1 MKNPAGYQWL
11 SMKYKVSPVQ
21 PFEFKPMSDQAGKN
35 RSDTLSWHITFALKH
50 EGIHLEFLNRL
61 FKAIKETELVDW
73 INSEPSGQY
82 ARRAG
87 FLYEWF
93 TGRTLQCPGVTV
105 GNYVDMIDS
114 ESYFTSGSPDNN
126 SRWRVRDNLPGTR
139 DYCPM
144 VCRTSAVRAAEAY
157 DCGKEIKALELE
169 FGEDLLMRSAVWL
182 SIKES
187 MASFAIEREDKFVDR
202 ARRFAA
208 AMERYCG
215 FYSAPLN
222 NEAITELQ
230 KEILGPKALH
240 YGIRKSPIFVG
251 ESGLDY
257 TPRVHYIAPHWEST
271 HSMLAGLSAFSDRTA
286 DKSALVRAAVM
297 SFGFVY
303 IHPMTDGNGRISR
316 FLINDMLRRDGAI
329 PDPFI
334 LPVSAAIMS
343 SPKNRKAYDQIMDVF
358 SKPFMLHYQDNYEFG
373 EDKIAVDGVHYDIDF
388 DAYEDANAAWR
399 YPDFTKHVEYLAEIL
414 ELTINS
420 EMRNEAGYLQSLND
434 ARCGIKEFM
443 DGPNKD
449 IDRIIRSI
457 IDSDYKISNKL
468 KKEFEGLVVS
478 DVADRVIEVVSRSF
492 AAKIDGDEDDGDDEP
507 GIR

>member
-1 MKNPAGYQWL
+1 MKNLVGYQWL
-11 SMKYKVSPVQ
+11 SKKYNVSPVQ
-21 PFEFKPMSDQAGKN
+21 SFEFKSISDQAGKN

-61 FKAIKETELVDW
+61 FKVIEETELADW

-93 TGRTLQCPGVTV
+93 ADKSLACPSVKV
-105 GNYVDMIDS
+105 GNYIDMIDS
-114 ESYFTSGSPDNN
+114 ESYFTSDSPSNN

-139 DYCPM
+139 DYCPT
-144 VCRTSAVRAAEAY
+144 VFRTRAVRAAEAY
-157 DCGKEIKALELE
+157 DCGKEIKALEME
-169 FGEDLLMRSAVWL
+169 FGEDLLRRSSVWL

-187 MASFAIEREDKFVDR
+187 MASFAIEREDKFIDR
-202 ARRFAA
+202 AKRFAA

-215 FYSAPLN
+215 FYSDPLN

-230 KEILGPKALH
+230 KEILGPQALH

-251 ESGLDY
+251 ESGSDY
-257 TPRVHYIAPHWEST
+257 TPRVYYIAPDWRST
-271 HSMLAGLSAFSDRTA
+271 ESMLAGLSAFSERT
-286 DKSALVRAAVM
+286 KYQSAVVRAAIM

-303 IHPMTDGNGRISR
+303 IHPMTDGNGRLSR
-316 FLINDMLRRDGAI
+316 FLVNDMLRRDGAI

-343 SPKNRKAYDQIMDVF
+343 SPKNRKTYDQIMDVF
-358 SKPFMLHYQDNYEFG
+358 SKPFMLHYRDHYEFG
-373 EDKIAVDGVHYDIDF
+373 EDKIAIDGVHYNIDF
-388 DAYEDANAAWR
+388 DAYEDANSAWR
-399 YPDFTKHVEYLAEIL
+399 YPDFTKHVEYLADIL

-420 EMRNEAGYLQSLND
+420 EMRNEAGYLRNLNN
-434 ARCGIKEFM
+434 ARCGIKEFIE
-443 DGPNKD
+443 GPNKD

-457 IDSDYKISNKL
+457 IDNNYKISNKL
-468 KKEFEGLVVS
+468 KKEFELLLTPDIANS
-478 DVADRVIEVVSRSF
+478 VIEVVLC
-492 AAKIDGDEDDGDDEP
+492 AYAVKIDDDAGQLP
-507 GIR
+507 QP